1 MVYRFLIDQNVFWL
15 TKPGIDVYSV
25 TSQDQLLFD
34 GNYASP
40 ARWIKGQVSGS
51 RGGNGST
58 TVTANFGKTYSSPPM
73 LLVNFTPTSGASFP
87 GESYPMKCFGDS
99 QSPWSNMAFSWM
111 TFEVAVGT
119 ASADFKITSFSSSV
133 TFVIDYLVFDYRI
146 GF

>member
-1 MVYRFLIDQNVFWL
+1 MLYRFLIDQNVFWL

-25 TSQDQLLFD
+25 TSNDQLLFS
-34 GNYASP
+34 GQMASP
-40 ARWIKGQVSGS
+40 ARFIKGQVSGS
-51 RGGNGST
+51 RGGSGST
-58 TVTANFGKTYSSPPM
+58 TVTGLFGNTFSAPPM

-87 GESYPMKCFGDS
+87 GEVYPQKCFGDS
-99 QSPWSNMAFSWM
+99 QTPWNNMAFSWM